1 MQLGHAVEVALA
13 LEFLDL
19 ALDAFDLFLHIR
31 GALGLRLFDLPDFL
45 QVGSLA
51 LELGDLVLDQG
62 HALHG
67 SLVLLLAHRLAL
79 DLQLDQP
86 AVEPVHGLGLGVD
99 LDLDLGRGLVDEV
112 DRLVGQESVGDVAVG
127 KLGRGD
133 DCRVGDLHA
142 VVHLVFLLQAAQDGH
157 RGLDTRFV
165 DQHLLEAPLQRGVL
179 LHVFAVFV
187 QRGGADAV
195 QFAARQR
202 GLEHVA
208 GVDGAFG
215 LAGADHGVQFVDE
228 QDDAALVG
236 SHFLEHGLEPLL
248 ELAAVFGAGQQPGHV
263 EHQHTLVLQALG
275 YLAVD
280 DALRQPFD
288 DGRLAHAGLADE
300 DGIVLAAPLQHL
312 DGAADLVVTADHGVE
327 LALARALGEVER
339 IFLQRL
345 ALAFGLGVVDLLA
358 AAHRV
363 HRRFERLARE
373 AVAAHDAADVVL
385 GVGQRQQEHLAA
397 DELVAALGGFLV
409 GRLQQLH
416 QVAPGLHR
424 LAPALHLGQ
433 VADRG
438 FHGRDQR
445 AGIGA
450 GAVEQGPRPVGLL
463 QHGGQQV
470 RRLDIRV
477 VAGDRQAL
485 GVAQC
490 LLESGRELVLAH
502 G

>member
-1 MQLGHAVEVALA
+1 M
-13 LEFLDL
+13 
-19 ALDAFDLFLHIR
+19 
-31 GALGLRLFDLPDFL
+31 
-45 QVGSLA
+45 
-51 LELGDLVLDQG
+51 
-62 HALHG
+62 
-67 SLVLLLAHRLAL
+67 
-79 DLQLDQP
+79 
-86 AVEPVHGLGLGVD
+86 
-99 LDLDLGRGLVDEV
+99 
-112 DRLVGQESVGDVAVG
+112 
-127 KLGRGD
+127 
-133 DCRVGDLHA
+133 
-142 VVHLVFLLQAAQDGH
+142 
-157 RGLDTRFV
+157 
-165 DQHLLEAPLQRGVL
+165 
-179 LHVFAVFV
+179 
-187 QRGGADAV
+187 

-208 GVDGAFG
+208 GVDGTFG
-215 LAGADHGVQFVDE
+215 LAGAHHGVQFVDE

-236 SHFLEHGLEPLL
+236 RHFLQHGLEPFL
-248 ELAAVFGAGQQPGHV
+248 ELAAVLGAGQQAGHV

-275 YLAVD
+275 HLAVD
-280 DALRQPFD
+280 DALRQALD

-327 LALARALGEVER
+327 LALARAVGEVER
-339 IFLQRL
+339 VLLQRL

-358 AAHRV
+358 TAHGF
-363 HRRFERLARE
+363 HRSVQRLARE

-424 LAPALHLGQ
+424 LAAALHLRQ
-433 VADRG
+433 VADGG

-445 AGIGA
+445 PGIGA
-450 GAVEQGPRPVGLL
+450 GAVEQRTRPVGLL

-477 VAGDRQAL
+477 VAGDGQTL
-485 GVAQC
+485 GIAQG
-490 LLESGRELVLAH
+490 LLEGGGELVLAH